1 MEEKIEIKKQ
11 IEKRLLKEVFLVELG
26 LDINAYKDKLIE
38 EINKSVESNRNNNFK
53 TNVKGKM
60 TPWGHFIENEY
71 FVKII
76 KTVFKKISNMKI
88 TPNLSVIVSDAW
100 GIKIEGQEHTKEHAH
115 ETAFMSGVI
124 YLSNTNQILNFPEL
138 NIDIHPKVGSVVLFS
153 GFLKH
158 GTRNYVF
165 QEPKFAIAFN
175 ICDSA
180 FANQPR

>member
-1 MEEKIEIKKQ
+1 MQEKIEIRKQ
-11 IEKRLLKEVFLVELG
+11 IEKRILKEIFLVELE

-38 EINKSVESNRNNNFK
+38 EINNSVESNRNNNFQ

-60 TPWGHFIENEY
+60 TPWGYFIENEY

-76 KTVFKKISNMKI
+76 KTVFEKISDMKI
-88 TPNLSVIVSDAW
+88 TPNLSVMVTDAW

-115 ETAFMSGVI
+115 ETVFMSGVI

-158 GTRNYVF
+158 GTKNYVF
-165 QEPKFAIAFN
+165 REPKYAIAFN
-175 ICDSA
+175 ICKSN
-180 FANQPR
+180 FSHQPR